1 MPDLTFDAVVCGGG
15 NKGLMLAMY
24 LSKYA
29 GMTVGIFERRH
40 EIGGGLATEETAAPG
55 FRGNTHANIILP
67 WYYAPLYR
75 DFPEFWEY
83 GGQYDQ
89 YPVAD
94 GAVFRNNG
102 TCLAVYSLKDDPAQE
117 KTAREIARFSGKDA
131 DQWLKAVALTQGDEV
146 LRVQVD
152 ECFNPHEWKTA
163 PEFLERTLA
172 VYPKVLEAGFDPD
185 SLVLAA
191 TPIRTVQ
198 EFFESRELQYCICR
212 FIVSGAR
219 NVNDPSQGA
228 ETLGIV
234 GTLATIGYARGGT
247 HQIAH
252 ACHQILV
259 QNGVKFFTHAEV
271 AQAIIED
278 GVAKGVRLTD
288 GSVVGAR
295 KVVVSAGLSPA
306 QLCFELIGRD
316 MVGEKIAR
324 RVDNLSTS
332 NIGNLMWYSF
342 ALHEAANYEAA
353 GFNPDINKA
362 MWLGLAEDANLEH
375 IARECLYARMG
386 RLPPAEDY
394 NPVIWCHS
402 LADPSYAPP
411 GKHVAQCEM
420 QGPRASD
427 LSECEWLRLKNK
439 FAEDLVHVWGKYAPN
454 VNWDNIIG
462 VDTNSPWDNLRLKN
476 LAPHGNFSGIDQSL
490 SQRGAN
496 RPIPE
501 LANHRTPIKNLYCT
515 GGCWDVGSNAS
526 ADAAYNCYKI
536 MANDMGLG
544 KPWEEQGKEEPDSLV
559 EQMRYAIDKARD
571 SFGTA
576 KK

>member
-15 NKGLMLAMY
+15 NKALMLAMY

-29 GMTVGIFERRH
+29 GMSVGIFERRH

-75 DFPEFWEY
+75 DFPDFWDY

-89 YPVAD
+89 YLVSD
-94 GAVFRNNG
+94 GAVFKNND
-102 TCLAVYSLKDDPAQE
+102 TCLAIYSIKDDPTQE
-117 KTAREIARFSGKDA
+117 RTAREIAKFSKKDA
-131 DQWLKAVALTQGDEV
+131 ERWLKFAGLTQGDEIQ
-146 LRVQVD
+146 RVQID
-152 ECFNPHEWKTA
+152 NIFNPHEWQAA
-163 PEFLERTLA
+163 PEYMERQIA
-172 VYPKVLEAGFDPD
+172 VYPKALEVGVDPD

-191 TPIRTVQ
+191 TPKRAAQ
-198 EFFESRELQYCICR
+198 EFFDCKELQYCLCR

-219 NVNDPSQGA
+219 SVNDPSQGA
-228 ETLGIV
+228 ETLGMI

-271 AQAIIED
+271 AKAIIEN
-278 GVAKGVRLTD
+278 GVAKGIRLTD
-288 GSVVGAR
+288 GTVIGAR
-295 KVVVSAGLSPA
+295 KVVVSAGLSAA
-306 QLCFELIGRD
+306 QLCFDLIGRD
-316 MVGEKIAR
+316 IVGEKIAG
-324 RVDNLSTS
+324 RVDKLSTS

-342 ALHEAANYEAA
+342 ALNEAAKYKAA
-353 GFNPDINKA
+353 AFNPDINKTE
-362 MWLGLAEDANLEH
+362 WLGLAESADLEH
-375 IARECLYARMG
+375 IARECHYANMG
-386 RLPPAEDY
+386 MLPPLHEY

-427 LSECEWLRLKNK
+427 MNEREWLKLKAK
-439 FAEDLVHVWGKYAPN
+439 FAEDLIHVWGNYATN
-454 VNWDNIIG
+454 INYDNIIG
-462 VDTNSPWDNLRLKN
+462 VDTNSPWDNLRMKN

-496 RPIPE
+496 RPTPE
-501 LANHRTPIKNLYCT
+501 LANHRTPIQNLFCT
-515 GGCWDVGSNAS
+515 GGYWHVGSNAS

-536 MANDMGLG
+536 MASDLGLG
-544 KPWEEQGKEEPDSLV
+544 KPWEEKGKEEPDSLV
-559 EQMRYAIDKARD
+559 EMTRWAIKRAREA
-571 SFGTA
+571 F
-576 KK
+576 KLPK